1 MDFMLGIEKK
11 IKVLSS
17 MVVKIQLK
25 HTGSLSRH
33 GYHLK
38 DPTATRRH
46 RALMKA
52 IDEYGTA
59 YVIHKL
65 GVLATYR
72 KNPGR
77 NARKRTQ
84 RTRAMANVAWTQAYR
99 DAMSPARR
107 ATNLA
112 TYRVRRLKLNSRF
125 S

>member
-1 MDFMLGIEKK
+1 MT
-11 IKVLSS
+11 
-17 MVVKIQLK
+17 VKIQLK

-38 DPTATRRH
+38 DPGAGTRR
-46 RALMKA
+46 RALSKA

-72 KNPGR
+72 KNPGG

-84 RTRAMANVAWTQAYR
+84 RARALANVAWIQRKR
-99 DAMSPARR
+99 DAMAPARR
-107 ATNLA
+107 AANLA
-112 TYRVRRLKLNSRF
+112 IYRRRRAKLEPLTGIMKKRSKAPRRRRR
-125 S
+125 